1 VGESIIRIFSFILI
15 LYLFLPKFRLEY
27 GKELKDQL
35 VAMGMCIA
43 FSGSADFSGIAD
55 CALMIS
61 SVLHKTFI
69 EVNEEGAE
77 AAAATSIEIVGTA
90 PNDPKPRNI
99 VMRIDHPFIFAIR
112 EKTSGTILFIGKV
125 VNPNQ

>member
-1 VGESIIRIFSFILI
+1 MGESIIRIFSFILI

-77 AAAATSIEIVGTA
+77 PAAATSIEIVGTA